1 MNTMQLSDGDLN
13 MFVDGQ
19 QADQEAQQI
28 REAMLSDPQ
37 LRERVC
43 QLKAVRELISYA
55 YSDAPRSDLERRVH
69 RNYRHNI
76 YTTIAASILLVLGTL
91 IGWYGHNFSAQSSA
105 MVNSREVFEYF
116 AKNMPVSHVGRKIV
130 IHVSTGNLLA
140 LKKTLDETEQLY
152 KSYRAAGVPLSID
165 IVTNKGGI
173 NLLRVGVTPYANR
186 IAQMTKKYGNIQ
198 FFACS
203 RSIAKEKKREGR
215 DIVMLPEAHIARSA
229 RDIIPALLDK
239 GWIYIKV

>member
-1 MNTMQLSDGDLN
+1 MNTMQFSDEDLN
-13 MFVDGQ
+13 MFVDEQ

-43 QLKAVRELISYA
+43 QIKAVRELVSYA
-55 YSDAPRSDLERRVH
+55 YSDAPRSGLDRRAH
-69 RNYRHNI
+69 KNYRHNI
-76 YTTIAASILLVLGTL
+76 YMTIAASFLLVFGTL
-91 IGWYGHNFSAQSSA
+91 IGWYGHNFEAQPSDIA
-105 MVNSREVFEYF
+105 NSREVFEYF
-116 AKNMPVSHVGRKIV
+116 AKNIPVNHIGRKIV
-130 IHVSTGNLLA
+130 IHVSTGDILS

-186 IAQMTKKYGNIQ
+186 IALMTKKYGNIQ

-229 RDIIPALLDK
+229 RDIIPELLDK
-239 GWIYIKV
+239 GWVYIKV